1 MEKVTTGLSRLDR
14 LLDGGFPSKTVI
26 LVSGEAGSGKTLFGL
41 NFLINGASMNEKC
54 CYVSVCENKEELLRA
69 CDEID
74 TLKDVKKYIDKNL
87 IFKSI
92 SFGNRID
99 LDYFTKIFSSYP
111 KVDRLVIDNVNK
123 LLIHARNSRKYRIK
137 LSELVKCLKDRV
149 NCALLMCETKLGEID
164 TGNGEA
170 FECDGVIHLSF
181 LELEEK
187 PLRTL
192 EVHKLRYTSFEPKIP
207 HELII
212 DRKGLRLTGTKII

>member
-1 MEKVTTGLSRLDR
+1 MEKVTTGLPRLDR
-14 LLDGGFPSKTVI
+14 LLDGGLPSKTVI

-41 NFLINGASMNEKC
+41 NFVIDGASKNEKC
-54 CYVSVCENKEELLRA
+54 CYVSACDDKEELLRA

-74 TLKDVKKYIDKNL
+74 ALKDVKKYIGKNL
-87 IFKSI
+87 IFKGI
-92 SFGNRID
+92 PLGNRID
-99 LDYFTKIFSSYP
+99 LNYFTKIFLSYP
-111 KVDRLVIDNVNK
+111 KVDRLIIDNVNK
-123 LLIHARNSRKYRIK
+123 LLIHAKNNKEYRIK

-149 NCALLMCETKLGEID
+149 NCALLICETKRDEID

-187 PLRTL
+187 PLRIL

-212 DRKGLRLTGTKII
+212 DRKGLRLSGTKII